1 MEFCLAKVE
10 DLNEIYT
17 LELESFKHPFK
28 KEDLLYEIK
37 DNPVSKFLL
46 LKENNEI
53 IGFIDFWI
61 TFDSGT
67 ICQICVK
74 KDRKRQGFA
83 TILLNKAVEMLKNE
97 SVEFLTL
104 EVRESNTPAR
114 SFYEKNAFTKIT
126 IKPAYYDDGEDAIYM
141 MRGLI

>member
-10 DLNEIYT
+10 DLDEIYA

-46 LKENNEI
+46 LKDENKI
-53 IGFIDFWI
+53 VGFIDFRI
-61 TFDSGT
+61 TFDSAT
-67 ICQICVK
+67 VCQICIRKDK
-74 KDRKRQGFA
+74 KRKGFA
-83 TILLNKAVEMLKNE
+83 TILLNKAIEMAKNK

-114 SFYEKNAFTKIT
+114 SFYEKNGFTKIT
-126 IKPAYYDDGEDAIYM
+126 VKPAYYDDGEDAIYM